1 MNSHNSDCS
10 VTEDLLRLYELALSI
25 GKELDLS
32 GLCRNF
38 LRILISRYNLTG
50 ASLWWQETN
59 KDELE
64 PLALLPQT
72 PNNETPL
79 SIIVQARDLTGNKAP
94 TITTLK
100 GQTFAIYPFSRN
112 GVLLMQ
118 TAHQDLF
125 SPRMLNGLRPVLGT
139 LTTAIQGRMAHAQ
152 LDKSRQTLNQQR
164 SFLKTLI
171 QTLPDLIWLKDQ
183 DGVYLA
189 CNPRFELFFGASE
202 SEIIGKTDY
211 DFVEQSLADSFREHD
226 FKAMHKG
233 APSVNEE
240 QITFASDGHLELL
253 ETTKTPMF
261 DEQGQLIG
269 VLGIG
274 HDITDRRNAE
284 EKLKISE
291 SSFRSLFDNLQ
302 EGVYVQDRY
311 GHFIMVNEGAA
322 HMYGRPREW
331 FTGKSPKDL
340 AAPAFSDPGTLE
352 SRYTKALSGEPQT
365 FEIWNMKPDGTAFP
379 NEVRLTLGSWFGES
393 VIFAIAV
400 DITKRKQQEDQII
413 RQAHYDT
420 LTDLPNRFLT
430 MDRLSQLIKEANRD
444 KTQVAILFLDLDDFK
459 KVNDTL
465 GHDTGDKLLKQA
477 ALRLQASV
485 RTGDTVG
492 RLGGDEFIV
501 LLGNMNNASDARP
514 VAESLLKQFRES
526 FHIDGREMILT
537 VSIGIS
543 IYPDD
548 SNKPLELL
556 SKSDSAMY
564 HSKAQGR
571 NTYSYFTDEMNR
583 DVSRRLLLE
592 GLMAGALEQ
601 GEFQV
606 YYQPKVD
613 LQSGK
618 IAGVEALLRW
628 HNPTLGEVEPKE
640 FIPIA
645 EQSGLIVPLGQFVI
659 TESLKISP
667 ILQRQLGR
675 PLSIAVNLSPRQ
687 FRDPNLLAFIK
698 QVLHHPSM
706 RNTTFELEITEG
718 VLMSGQSYIKDT
730 LLAISRL
737 GVNLAMDDF
746 GTGYSSLSYLRNYP
760 FNVLKIDREF
770 VKGICTSNADRE
782 LVNAAIAMA
791 HGLGLKVVAEGIET
805 QEQCNLLTT
814 QGCDFGQGYLFS
826 RPLTTQM
833 VSQLL
838 VVESGSE

>member
-1 MNSHNSDCS
+1 MNDHKNEPS
-10 VTEDLLRLYELALSI
+10 VTEDLLRLYELALSV

-32 GLCRNF
+32 GICRNF

-50 ASLWWQETN
+50 ASLWWQETD
-59 KDELE
+59 KDGLE

-72 PNNETPL
+72 PHNDPPL
-79 SIIVQARDLTGNKAP
+79 SIIDQALDRSASAAP
-94 TITTLK
+94 TITTRN
-100 GQTFAIYPFSRN
+100 GHTFAIYPFSKK

-118 TAHQDLF
+118 TAHQELF

-139 LTTAIQGRMAHAQ
+139 LTTAIQGRIAHAQ
-152 LDKSRQTLNQQR
+152 LDKSRQSLSQQR

-171 QTLPDLIWLKDQ
+171 QTLPDLIWLKDPE
-183 DGVYLA
+183 GIYLA

-202 SEIIGKTDY
+202 SEITGKTDY
-211 DFVEQSLADSFREHD
+211 DFVEQSIADSFRKHD
-226 FKAMHKG
+226 LKAMHKG

-240 QITFASDGHLELL
+240 QITFAWDGHQELL

-261 DEQGQLIG
+261 DEQGRLIG

-274 HDITDRRNAE
+274 HDITARRAGE
-284 EKLKISE
+284 EKLKLSE

-302 EGVYVQDRY
+302 EAVYVQAWD

-322 HMYGRPREW
+322 RMYGRPREW
-331 FTGKSPKDL
+331 FKGKTPRDL
-340 AAPAFSDPGTLE
+340 TAPGYNDSDTLE
-352 SRYTKALSGEPQT
+352 SRHTKALSGEPQT
-365 FEIWNMKPDGTAFP
+365 FETWSMRADGRAFP
-379 NEVRLTLGSWFGES
+379 NEVRLTLGSWFGET

-400 DITKRKQQEDQII
+400 DITKRRQQEEQII
-413 RQAHYDT
+413 RQAHYDA

-444 KTQVAILFLDLDDFK
+444 KQQVAILFLDLDDFK

-465 GHDTGDKLLKQA
+465 GHDTGDQLLKKA

-485 RTGDTVG
+485 RNGDTVG

-501 LLGNMNNASDARP
+501 LVGNMNDASDARP

-526 FHIDGREMILT
+526 FRIDGHEMILT
-537 VSIGIS
+537 ASIGIS
-543 IYPDD
+543 IYPIDGD
-548 SNKPLELL
+548 KPMELL
-556 SKSDSAMY
+556 RKSDSAMY
-564 HSKAQGR
+564 HSKEQGR

-592 GLMAGALEQ
+592 GQMAGALEQ
-601 GEFQV
+601 GQFLV

-613 LQSGK
+613 LQSGR

-628 HNPTLGEVEPKE
+628 HNPILGEVEPVE

-659 TESLKISP
+659 TESLKNSP
-667 ILQRQLGR
+667 IWQRQLGR
-675 PLSIAVNLSPRQ
+675 PLSVAVNLSPRQ
-687 FRDPNLLAFIK
+687 FRDPNLLAYIT
-698 QVLHHPSM
+698 QVLKHPSLLH
-706 RNTTFELEITEG
+706 TTFELEITEG

-730 LLAISRL
+730 LTAISRL
-737 GVNLAMDDF
+737 GVNIAMDDF

-805 QEQCNLLTT
+805 QEQCNLLTA

-826 RPLTTQM
+826 GPITADMTTQM
-833 VSQLL
+833 FKDEACS
-838 VVESGSE
+838 